1 MEFLLP
7 DSVLK
12 ESSAEPDKKAPM
24 LVQVNA
30 DFIFQNTA
38 HRNTVQWLF
47 AEINARLSINFKFNV
62 SFIQTKVY
70 NPFLGLPVKW

>member
-1 MEFLLP
+1 MLP

-12 ESSAEPDKKAPM
+12 GSSGEPDKQAPR

-38 HRNTVQWLF
+38 HRNRVQWLF
-47 AEINARLSINFKFNV
+47 GEINERLSINFKCNI
-62 SFIQTKVY
+62 SFIQTKVCSL
-70 NPFLGLPVKW
+70 FLVFPVKW